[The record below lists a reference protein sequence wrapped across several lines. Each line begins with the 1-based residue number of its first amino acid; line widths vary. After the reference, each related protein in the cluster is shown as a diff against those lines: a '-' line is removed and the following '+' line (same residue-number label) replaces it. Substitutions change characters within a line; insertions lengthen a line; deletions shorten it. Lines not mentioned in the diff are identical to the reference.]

1 MLSVVKVFI
10 IHQAFH
16 HTPKPSTPED
26 TKSHRGTPQRREW
39 DNRNRSF
46 QVGQG
51 RGAVDKHQFLSFDN
65 DYPMISTADFSSLC
79 RKHHLAAT
87 HQRRVIYETV
97 MSLEGH
103 PSPEI
108 IYAAVR
114 KKIPSISLATVYKNV
129 RIFLDS
135 GMLREVSMH
144 HGSLRVEPN
153 DSEHYHL
160 ICTRCRQ
167 ITDLDPE
174 SVQVHPVT
182 RKRSLKG
189 FQVTRIAV
197 DVLGVCA
204 ACAAKASSTAIKTR
218 QREKTC

>member
-1 MLSVVKVFI
+1 MI
-10 IHQAFH
+10 
-16 HTPKPSTPED
+16 D
-26 TKSHRGTPQRREW
+26 TVEFK
-39 DNRNRSF
+39 N
-46 QVGQG
+46 
-51 RGAVDKHQFLSFDN
+51 
-65 DYPMISTADFSSLC
+65 LC
-79 RKHHLAAT
+79 RHHGLAAT

-97 MSLEGH
+97 MSLDGH

-108 IYAAVR
+108 IYEVVR
-114 KKIPSISLATVYKNV
+114 EKVPSISLATVYKNV
-129 RIFLDS
+129 RTFLES

-153 DSEHYHL
+153 ESEHYHL
-160 ICTRCRQ
+160 VCTRCRR

-174 SVQVHPVT
+174 SVRVRPIT
-182 RKRSLKG
+182 RKRTLKG

-218 QREKTC
+218 QREKSC